1 MVLSVLFAEFCNI
14 NNLNIII
21 VIIDLFLLLMFL
33 VLTNYF
39 GVELVV
45 QVIC

>member
-1 MVLSVLFAEFCNI
+1 MVLSILFVEFCNI